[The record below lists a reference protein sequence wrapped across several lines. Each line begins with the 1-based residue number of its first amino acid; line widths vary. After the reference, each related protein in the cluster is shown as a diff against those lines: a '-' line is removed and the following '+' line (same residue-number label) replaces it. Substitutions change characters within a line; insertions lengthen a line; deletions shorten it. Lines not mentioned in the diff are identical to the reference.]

1 MIVDNDISLMV
12 IHNQTGDMAYLH
24 FAVDFFED
32 ETCHDDQFEPTNPFL
47 RAEGSF
53 YGQIEEDTQERMKF
67 KKGECGDSSAAANPK
82 YMRGGHFN
90 IVYDIWFYIA
100 AEKGYKYH
108 FGVAL

>member
-1 MIVDNDISLMV
+1 
-12 IHNQTGDMAYLH
+12 MAYLH

-32 ETCHDDQFEPTNPFL
+32 ETCHDDQFEPKNPFL

-53 YGQIEEDTQERMKF
+53 YAQIEEDTQERMKF

>member
-1 MIVDNDISLMV
+1 
-12 IHNQTGDMAYLH
+12 
-24 FAVDFFED
+24 
-32 ETCHDDQFEPTNPFL
+32 
-47 RAEGSF
+47 
-53 YGQIEEDTQERMKF
+53 MKF